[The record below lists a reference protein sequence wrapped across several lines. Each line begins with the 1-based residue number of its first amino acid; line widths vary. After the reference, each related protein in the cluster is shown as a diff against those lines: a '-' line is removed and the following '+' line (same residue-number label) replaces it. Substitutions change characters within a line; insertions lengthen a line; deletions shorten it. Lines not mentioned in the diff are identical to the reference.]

1 MLSATTETQPAFEYD
16 KVGHGYF
23 TYYLLLGLKGKA
35 DKDNNRWIDLVGIYN
50 FINELSNLANIK
62 LGKYK

>member
-1 MLSATTETQPAFEYD
+1 VFEYD

-23 TYYLLLGLKGKA
+23 TYYLLLDLKGKA
-35 DKDNNRWIDLVGIYN
+35 DKDNDRWIDLVDIYN